1 MKSSPSSAGSPNRA
15 AGPPLSLVAE
25 SRVRYAETDQMGVAH
40 HRHHFVWFEVGRTEF
55 ARRYGFPYVEIEDRG
70 LRLVVVEAAC
80 RYRRPLRYD
89 DVVLIHV
96 GLGEVSA
103 RKVVFEYR
111 LIRQA
116 DGELVA
122 TGRTV
127 HIVTD
132 PQGRASSLPEDVLLR
147 IRAAAART

>member
-1 MKSSPSSAGSPNRA
+1 
-15 AGPPLSLVAE
+15 
-25 SRVRYAETDQMGVAH
+25 MGVAH

-55 ARRYGFPYVEIEDRG
+55 ARRFGFPYLEIENRG
-70 LRLVVVEAAC
+70 LRLVVVEAVC

-89 DVVLIHV
+89 DIVLIHV
-96 GLGEVSA
+96 GLNDVSA

-122 TGRTV
+122 TGQTV

-132 PQGRASSLPEDVLLR
+132 PQGRTSSLPEDILR
-147 IRAAAART
+147 LIQDAATRA